1 MTIFLFFLNST
12 LKSQSTSSKPTG
24 LKETSPMY
32 SYTIH
37 KYSIYIYFN
46 PQQTGWTT
54 RFSSKRLTPPSR
66 SQALTTPR
74 LFKRVSDSW
83 RGLFKREK
91 FICAFRKTAW
101 NLYAAQVLQIPS
113 PAKQLWHVYTS
124 FHTFNHAHKFMLA
137 EWHNKWLKVS
147 HLQLFGDRRAR

>member
-1 MTIFLFFLNST
+1 MTFFFLNST

-46 PQQTGWTT
+46 PQQTAWTT

-66 SQALTTPR
+66 SSSSNNTATLQESIGLLKKTLQEREVHMRIPKNSLEFVRGASSSATFPGETVVACLRHTPDFT
-74 LFKRVSDSW
+74 FKPR
-83 RGLFKREK
+83 
-91 FICAFRKTAW
+91 T
-101 NLYAAQVLQIPS
+101 
-113 PAKQLWHVYTS
+113 
-124 FHTFNHAHKFMLA
+124 
-137 EWHNKWLKVS
+137 
-147 HLQLFGDRRAR
+147 